1 MSDNFSRRGFMK
13 TASTAAA
20 GITIMAGRAP
30 FSYAANEKIK
40 TAIIGTG
47 GQAGFH
53 LRFGLPNT
61 PEMEVAAVCDVY
73 KPNLEGGWRLA
84 SGITDDSPEPKREVA
99 KYMDYQKML
108 EEQKDLDAVMV
119 VTPLYTHHGIAMDVL
134 DAGKHLFLQKTMC
147 YNVAECRELVTK
159 VHETGKIA
167 QIGHQRRYNPEYN
180 KAVWLARGSEERNS
194 ATGRI
199 NHVMAWWHR
208 NSDWRRPVDTN
219 YVLSAEEKKYIT
231 EGLEKH
237 VNWRLYKDRS
247 AGGLITELATHQ
259 LDVTNWFLGT
269 APTRV
274 SAFGGIDYWK
284 DGREVNDNIT
294 MIYEYDVDRDDD
306 GFARIPQRNDKQK
319 MSQINRGYKVR
330 MTYASICANAQRSY
344 GEQYFGDRGSI
355 MTTEQHG
362 CTYYPEP
369 AAASFNKVAKTEA
382 DATQTAKEIT
392 GGKTR
397 DYDGSAFKDG
407 VPIKCLDDQGNPYDS
422 AVNVDAIQFRSFA
435 NDIKNNTTPKA
446 NVIAGLQTAV
456 AGFAAA
462 ESMAKGGETV
472 EIDPAVYAF
481 DFETPDPYRYDYF
494 EEWEQ
499 EPAAAP
505 EKKPV

>member
-1 MSDNFSRRGFMK
+1 MSDDVTRRNFMK

-30 FSYAANEKIK
+30 FSYAANEKIRVG
-40 TAIIGTG
+40 IIGTG

-53 LRFGLPNT
+53 MRYGLPHV
-61 PEMEVAAVCDVY
+61 PDMEIGAVCDVY
-73 KPNLEGGWRLA
+73 KAHLNSGWALA
-84 SGITDDSPEPKREVA
+84 SGVTDESPEPKREVA
-99 KYMDYQKML
+99 KYMDYRKML
-108 EEQKDLDAVMV
+108 EEQKDLDACMV

-147 YNVAECRELVTK
+147 YDVAQCRELVKK
-159 VHETGKIA
+159 VHDTGLVC

-180 KAVWLARGSEERNS
+180 KAVWIARGGEERNS

-208 NSDWRRPVDTN
+208 NADWRRPVDSS
-219 YVLSAEEKKYIT
+219 YVLDDEEKKYIT

-237 VNWRLYKDRS
+237 INWRLYRDRS

-269 APTRV
+269 PPSRV
-274 SAFGGIDYWK
+274 CAYGGIDYWK

-294 MIYEYDVDRDDD
+294 MIYEYDVNRDND
-306 GFARIPQRNDKQK
+306 GYSMIPQRNDKQK
-319 MSQINRGYKVR
+319 MSQINRGYTVR

-355 MTTEQHG
+355 VTTEQHG

-369 AAASFNKVAKTEA
+369 AAASFNKVEATDA
-382 DATQTAKEIT
+382 DAAETAKKIT
-392 GGKTR
+392 GGGTR
-397 DYDGSAFKDG
+397 DYKGEAFKEG
-407 VPIKCLDDQGNPYDS
+407 VPIKVYDDLGKPYDTPT
-422 AVNVDAIQFRSFA
+422 NVDQIQFRSFA
-435 NDIKNNTTPKA
+435 KDVKNNTTPKA

-456 AGFAAA
+456 AGFAAR
-462 ESMAKGGETV
+462 ESMEKGGVTV
-472 EIDPAVYAF
+472 DIDPALYSF
-481 DFETPDPYRYDYF
+481 DFETPDPYRYDGF
-494 EEWEQ
+494 EEWKE
-499 EPAAAP
+499 EPKEP